1 METSARDAEL
11 RKTLVEFYNKKK
23 PILFLSNSPEA
34 LSPKRNDETDCL
46 FMLSIVGRTNNR
58 IDDQLQNFNE
68 FNTELILSPPP
79 GYFIEINGTDELQKR
94 GYALLQPKYVQPKD
108 SNSIIK
114 VLLYK
119 LVDNEDLP
127 LPFPVGL
134 VASLR
139 CANYAYIR
147 KQKGGIDFSNSELPV
162 KLDSHIAFS
171 SKYETQQKGRNFFE

>member
-1 METSARDAEL
+1 METAARDVEL
-11 RKTLVEFYNKKK
+11 RKTLVELYNRNK
-23 PILFLSNSPEA
+23 PVLFLTNSPEA
-34 LSPKRNDETDCL
+34 LPPKRNDDTDCI
-46 FMLSIVGRTNNR
+46 FPVSIVCRTNNR

-68 FNTELILSPPP
+68 FSTELTLSPPP
-79 GYFIEINGTDELQKR
+79 GFFLEINGTDELQKR
-94 GYALLQPKYVQPKD
+94 GYALIQPKYIQPKD

-134 VASLR
+134 VATVK

-147 KQKGGIDFSNSELPV
+147 KQKGGGDFSNSELPA
-162 KLDSHIAFS
+162 DRGHTSFI
-171 SKYETQQKGRNFFE
+171 SKYESQQKGRNFFE